1 MFGLSAFDLAR
12 IQFAFTVSFHIIFP
26 AITIGL
32 ASFLAVL
39 EGLWLKTR
47 NKDYLAL
54 FHFWSKIF
62 AVNFAMG
69 VVSGLVMAYQFGT
82 NWSFFSDFAGS
93 ITGPLLTYEVLTAF
107 FLEAGFLGVM
117 LFGWNKVGEKLH
129 FFATCMVAL
138 GTLMST
144 FWILASNSWMQT
156 PQGFEIVNNQVV
168 LVDWLAVIF
177 NPSFPYRLAHMGVA
191 AFLASAF
198 FIAASASW
206 HLLKGNK
213 TSAMKKMLSMSIW
226 IILILAPIQA
236 LIGDMHGLN
245 TLKHQPAKIAAI
257 EGHWQ
262 NNPGEATPLILFGI
276 PNMDEEKT
284 KYALQ
289 IPYLGSLILTHSL
302 DKQVPALKEFPKDD
316 RPNSLIVFWSF
327 RIMVGLGML
336 MILVG
341 VWGTWLR
348 YKKKLYQS
356 NLFLRFTFLMAPSG
370 LIAILAGWF
379 TTEVGRQPWV
389 VYGIQRTRDAVSAH
403 GEMHMSISLLIFF
416 IVYGSVFGI
425 GYAYML
431 KLIRKG
437 APEVQD
443 GN

>member
-82 NWSFFSDFAGS
+82 NWSFFSNFAGS

-168 LVDWLAVIF
+168 PVDWIAVIF

-213 TSAMKKMLSMSIW
+213 TSANEEDALDVYMDYLNLS
-226 IILILAPIQA
+226 
-236 LIGDMHGLN
+236 
-245 TLKHQPAKIAAI
+245 
-257 EGHWQ
+257 
-262 NNPGEATPLILFGI
+262 
-276 PNMDEEKT
+276 
-284 KYALQ
+284 
-289 IPYLGSLILTHSL
+289 
-302 DKQVPALKEFPKDD
+302 
-316 RPNSLIVFWSF
+316 
-327 RIMVGLGML
+327 
-336 MILVG
+336 
-341 VWGTWLR
+341 
-348 YKKKLYQS
+348 
-356 NLFLRFTFLMAPSG
+356 
-370 LIAILAGWF
+370 
-379 TTEVGRQPWV
+379 
-389 VYGIQRTRDAVSAH
+389 
-403 GEMHMSISLLIFF
+403 
-416 IVYGSVFGI
+416 
-425 GYAYML
+425 AYSSTYW
-431 KLIRKG
+431 
-437 APEVQD
+437 
-443 GN
+443 